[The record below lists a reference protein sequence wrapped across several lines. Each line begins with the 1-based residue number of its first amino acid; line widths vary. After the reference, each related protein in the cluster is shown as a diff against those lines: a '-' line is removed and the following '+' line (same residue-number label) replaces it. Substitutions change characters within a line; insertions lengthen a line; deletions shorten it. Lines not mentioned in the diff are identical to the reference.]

1 MPALT
6 ARDTVKRMAF
16 GGTSP
21 ARLSALGDAALI
33 ARYPHYPAVQKAM
46 LGETFGYIPI
56 KESEQIHMMIYD
68 EANAACAKAK
78 TAEQAADDL
87 QQKATQFLKRRGYI
101 R

>member
-1 MPALT
+1 M
-6 ARDTVKRMAF
+6 

-21 ARLSALGDAALI
+21 ARLSALDDLGLI
-33 ARYPHYPAVQKAM
+33 AKYPHFPGVKTAM

-78 TAEQAADDL
+78 TPEQAAADL
-87 QQKATQFLKRRGYI
+87 QGKATEFMRRRGYFK
-101 R
+101 